1 MGSVTGRWRLGDVRD
16 ARGLGDVRSA
26 SACRVNGLRLSSRAR
41 RDAASER
48 RRPNLPDTRPEDRFP
63 PAMVSWGAAQCVL
76 RAEAGDEAS
85 AGERIGQPLS
95 RERINRGADAVV
107 SAEGETGVR
116 VNASPLPALRGRR
129 PWHVWTLLPREP
141 GDLWIGHRPYW
152 VAWSAAGS
160 HYRPVTPISP
170 CALRAWILSI
180 DDVPT

>member
-107 SAEGETGVR
+107 SAVGFLSRRRNGTR
-116 VNASPLPALRGRR
+116 LSLDPAQGPAAAGPGRARLRGDGGRPCVFPNLDGSPSSGARSPCPRR
-129 PWHVWTLLPREP
+129 P
-141 GDLWIGHRPYW
+141 
-152 VAWSAAGS
+152 
-160 HYRPVTPISP
+160 
-170 CALRAWILSI
+170 
-180 DDVPT
+180 